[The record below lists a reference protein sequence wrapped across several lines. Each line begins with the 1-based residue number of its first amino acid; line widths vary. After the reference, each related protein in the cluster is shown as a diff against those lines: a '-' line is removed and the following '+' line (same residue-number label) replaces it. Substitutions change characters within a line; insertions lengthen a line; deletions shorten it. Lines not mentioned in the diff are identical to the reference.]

1 MLKNHKLAGSIAD
14 CGFYEFRQQ
23 LEYKCKLY
31 SCQLVVVNRFFPSSQ
46 LCSRPTARCRER
58 REVTPVETPR
68 PPYIPPYT
76 GGLRGGLGNQRGM
89 SRGSREEATTLD
101 KSSFLFSVV

>member
-46 LCSRPTARCRER
+46 LCSRPTAGCRER
-58 REVTPVETPR
+58 REVTPVKTPR
-68 PPYIPPYT
+68 PPVY
-76 GGLRGGLGNQRGM
+76 GGTKGGLGNQRGM